1 MELFMHTSSASHS
14 QVSAA
19 HAFFCGTRPAFSLNP
34 QGFKFADWELRL
46 RSRSLI
52 SASGHEV
59 GLTKSEFALL
69 LALLKRPRQI
79 MSREQIMDMTQ
90 AEDTVF
96 DRAIDVQ
103 MLRLRRKIETS
114 SRTPTLLKT
123 KRGAGYFLDADV
135 QVLR

>member
-1 MELFMHTSSASHS
+1 MFPTYPPDGCSVALSVDLPCRGHCCRYFHIDKS
-14 QVSAA
+14 
-19 HAFFCGTRPAFSLNP
+19 
-34 QGFKFADWELRL
+34 ELRL
-46 RSRSLI
+46 RTRSLI
-52 SASGHEV
+52 SAAGHEV

-69 LALLKRPRQI
+69 LALLKRPKQI

-103 MLRLRRKIETS
+103 MLRLRRKVETS
-114 SRTPTLLKT
+114 GRSPTLLKT

>member
-1 MELFMHTSSASHS
+1 MHTSSAHRSHT
-14 QVSAA
+14 SAA
-19 HAFFCGTRPAFSLNP
+19 QAFFPLARSAFNP
-34 QGFKFADWELRL
+34 GPLGFKFADWELRL

-52 SASGHEV
+52 SNAGHEV
-59 GLTKSEFALL
+59 VLTKTEFSLL
-69 LALLKRPRQI
+69 LAFLKCPRQI

-90 AEDTVF
+90 AQDDVF

-103 MLRLRRKIETS
+103 MLRLRRKIEAS
-114 SRTPTLLKT
+114 SRAPTLLKT

>member
-1 MELFMHTSSASHS
+1 MHTSSAQRSHT
-14 QVSAA
+14 SAA
-19 HAFFCGTRPAFSLNP
+19 QAFFPSARSAFNP
-34 QGFKFADWELRL
+34 SPLGFKFADWELRL

-52 SASGHEV
+52 SNAGHEV
-59 GLTKSEFALL
+59 VLTKTECALL
-69 LALLKRPRQI
+69 LALLKCPRQI

-90 AEDTVF
+90 AQDDVF

-103 MLRLRRKIETS
+103 MLRLRRKIEAS
-114 SRTPTLLKT
+114 SRAPTLLKT

>member
-1 MELFMHTSSASHS
+1 MHTSSAHRSHT
-14 QVSAA
+14 SAA
-19 HAFFCGTRPAFSLNP
+19 QAFFPSARSAFNP
-34 QGFKFADWELRL
+34 SPLGFKFADWELRL

-52 SASGHEV
+52 SNAGHEV
-59 GLTKSEFALL
+59 VLTKTEFALL
-69 LALLKRPRQI
+69 LALLKSPKKI

-90 AEDTVF
+90 AQDDVF

-103 MLRLRRKIETS
+103 MLRLRRKIEAS

>member
-1 MELFMHTSSASHS
+1 MHTSSASHLP
-14 QVSAA
+14 VSAA
-19 HAFFCGTRPAFSLNP
+19 QAFFSYARPAFSLNP
-34 QGFKFADWELRL
+34 QGFRFAGWELRL
-46 RSRSLI
+46 RTRSLI
-52 SASGHEV
+52 SAAGHEV

-69 LALLKRPRQI
+69 LALLKRPKQI

-103 MLRLRRKIETS
+103 MLRLRRKVETS
-114 SRTPTLLKT
+114 GRSPTLLKT

>member
-1 MELFMHTSSASHS
+1 MQTSSTSHSHTS
-14 QVSAA
+14 AA
-19 HAFFCGTRPAFSLNP
+19 QAFFTSSRSAFNLGP
-34 QGFKFADWELRL
+34 QGFRFAHWELRL

-52 SASGHEV
+52 SDAGQEV
-59 GLTKSEFALL
+59 GLTKTEFSLL
-69 LALLKRPRQI
+69 LAMLKCPKQI

-90 AEDTVF
+90 AEDDVF

-103 MLRLRRKIETS
+103 MLRLRRKIEAS

-135 QVLR
+135 QLLA

>member
-1 MELFMHTSSASHS
+1 MHTSSASHLP
-14 QVSAA
+14 VSAA
-19 HAFFCGTRPAFSLNP
+19 QAFFSCARPAFSLNP
-34 QGFKFADWELRL
+34 QGFRFAGWELRL
-46 RSRSLI
+46 RTRSMI
-52 SASGHEV
+52 SAAGHEV

-69 LALLKRPRQI
+69 LALLKRPKQI

-103 MLRLRRKIETS
+103 MLRLRRKVETS
-114 SRTPTLLKT
+114 GRSPTLLKT

>member
-1 MELFMHTSSASHS
+1 MHTSSASHS
-14 QVSAA
+14 QASAA
-19 HAFFCGTRPAFSLNP
+19 QAFFSCARPAFTLSP

-52 SASGHEV
+52 SAAGHEV

-79 MSREQIMDMTQ
+79 MSREQIMDLTQ
-90 AEDTVF
+90 AEDDVF
-96 DRAIDVQ
+96 DPAIDVQ
-103 MLRLRRKIETS
+103 MLRLRRKVEAS
-114 SRTPTLLKT
+114 SRAPTLLKT